1 MLVQSLSP
9 QKATPYGLKKS
20 STTENEAGFSRSM
33 GVIVI
38 ELQKERF
45 ITIIDMCGQELNE
58 HGRETFAIRKQLTDF
73 KTIIYAIEKREI
85 PKFEGAFKYLE
96 NYMKN
101 SVIGVIFTVSLTS
114 ESASSTIC
122 DASQ

>member
-1 MLVQSLSP
+1 
-9 QKATPYGLKKS
+9 
-20 STTENEAGFSRSM
+20 M

-85 PKFEGAFKYLE
+85 PKFEGGFKYLE

-114 ESASSTIC
+114 ESMHHNKTQSDTS
-122 DASQ
+122 